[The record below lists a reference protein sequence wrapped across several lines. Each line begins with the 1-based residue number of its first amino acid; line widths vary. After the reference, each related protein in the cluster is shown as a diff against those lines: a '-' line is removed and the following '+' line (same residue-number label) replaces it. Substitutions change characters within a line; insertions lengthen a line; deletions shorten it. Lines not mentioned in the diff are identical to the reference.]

1 MGDGN
6 GGAEREGSRKSV
18 KRGGGVGAGR
28 AEEREGFGQCG
39 QGSGNLAKTKGRP
52 TRKEA
57 AAGALRLLYG
67 RRSHGENPFLSF

>member
-1 MGDGN
+1 VTGTG
-6 GGAEREGSRKSV
+6 EQRSRKRV

-39 QGSGNLAKTKGRP
+39 QGSGNLAKTKGRA

-57 AAGALRLLYG
+57 GALASSLWPPFAR
-67 RRSHGENPFLSF
+67 GESPFLSFLDGI